1 MPLEVPGVVARMVPD
16 VIPLDAREAVVVV
29 PREADVADVAREAVV
44 ADVPRE
50 DVAREA
56 VISLALLMPVLAEND
71 LSACAAA

>member
-1 MPLEVPGVVARMVPD
+1 MVPD

-29 PREADVADVAREAVV
+29 PREAEAREAVVVVPREADV

-50 DVAREA
+50 AVAREDAAREA
-56 VISLALLMPVLAEND
+56 VISLALLIPVLAEND